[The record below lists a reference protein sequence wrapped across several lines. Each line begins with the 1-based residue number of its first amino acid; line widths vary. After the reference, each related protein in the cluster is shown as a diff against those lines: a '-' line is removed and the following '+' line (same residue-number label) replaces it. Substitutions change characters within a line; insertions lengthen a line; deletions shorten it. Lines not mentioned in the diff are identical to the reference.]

1 MPNTNVAQKRLLR
14 FALAT
19 LISVLFIIAV
29 WLMGSHWLLN
39 SQWLPNRI
47 SQFEGIEIRWSQGS
61 SRHPGRW
68 KVENLYLTREDDA
81 LPITI
86 EAERA
91 TLHLSLL
98 SLLHG
103 ELHINAMDA
112 KGIRRLTVGDIAL
125 EAQGTLEV
133 VDTTLSREHLTVPKV
148 NLAITEGRLVR
159 LSDQT
164 TLVNEINLEAAASLD
179 EVTPTDPATS
189 ELNSELLAALSATL
203 EIQAQ
208 ADAWDVFM
216 PYLEALPWLFLNGRG
231 ALNGHIELALG
242 TLEPG
247 SQLVLNAPELHLTL
261 DERRLNKPEHPPTW
275 IIADTPPPRH
285 TATGKGSVT
294 LGVNE
299 DRLEFETQLTDVT
312 LADTQ
317 PYAVNTELSL
327 TSSVA
332 NQRLDHLASPTDTEL
347 TLEGTIT
354 RLDMLD
360 RYLADTL
367 QGEGV
372 RLSGNGRI
380 AADVSVRDTQAHN
393 GHLWIEAENL
403 AAKALD
409 FTVQGNGTLNAE
421 LRDAAT
427 LNATL
432 DFSSATLSHFEQTLL
447 DSAIFNLTAQSPID
461 PIKAREQANAT
472 LSWDDAR
479 LPNINALQP
488 YINTYLPDPAP
499 LRLISGQAQSQGT
512 LNVTHDQLSGEV
524 QLAGNALTT
533 RWQRSDQHTTL
544 TSDMQ
549 LSLLLNQAATDGTS
563 LDISGS
569 RLHWQVAD
577 NMQPGERLE
586 SILVLREGRF
596 QRRADTPSGQ
606 FQLEG
611 SVQRLGFLN
620 TFLPAAH
627 GVSLSGNGQLFA
639 QGSFRDDRLLAPTRL
654 RINANQL
661 EVVFLDYLVTGRGEL
676 TAQIDSTEQAQLSL
690 GIPQFSL
697 QRKDD
702 ERPHVEGRHFALT
715 TQTDQLSKVLAT
727 PAPEYFV
734 TRIALPITEVPDFT
748 RYNRYLPESAGITLL
763 GGQASLASEWLLDGL
778 KAQGQLSLRA
788 FGADMALLDQRL
800 RGDLH
805 LSLILTDGDLE
816 THRFTADNSFLRL
829 ENIIRPNEGI
839 SADAGWWVQFSMNN
853 AQLDWTDPVHLV
865 SQVGLEMRDTGLLAR
880 LFLERARAKEW
891 LGRLL
896 SVRNISGS
904 AELVINGERASLKDL
919 VLTGGPLLLLSD
931 INLAERR
938 ADGALYARLGA
949 LGMAVELEDSQP
961 NLHLFRPRRW
971 FDHWRQTQSSTLDAP
986 PPR

>member
-1 MPNTNVAQKRLLR
+1 MPNTNIAQKRLLR
-14 FALAT
+14 FALAM

-29 WLMGSHWLLN
+29 WLMGSYWLLN
-39 SQWLPNRI
+39 SQWLPKRI
-47 SQFEGIEIRWSQGS
+47 SQFEGIEIRWSQGA

-68 KVENLYLTREDDA
+68 EVENLYLAREDDA

-98 SLLHG
+98 SLLRG

-112 KGIRRLTVGDIAL
+112 EGIRRLTVGDIAL

-133 VDTTLSREHLTVPKV
+133 VDTTLSRERLATPRV
-148 NLAITEGRLVR
+148 NLAITGGRLVR

-164 TLVNEINLEAAASLD
+164 TLVNAINLEAVASLD
-179 EVTPTDPATS
+179 EVTPTDPATG
-189 ELNSELLAALSATL
+189 ELNPELLAALSATL
-203 EIQAQ
+203 DIQAQ

-216 PYLEALPWLFLNGRG
+216 PYLEALPWLSLNGRG
-231 ALNGHIELALG
+231 ALAGHIDLTSG

-247 SQLVLNAPELHLTL
+247 SQLVLNAPELHLAL
-261 DERRLNKPEHPPTW
+261 DERRLRQPEHPPAW

-299 DRLEFETQLTDVT
+299 DRLEFETLLTDVI

-317 PYAVNTELSL
+317 PYAVDTELSL
-327 TSSVA
+327 TSSIA
-332 NQRLDHLASPTDTEL
+332 NQRLDHLVSPTDAKL

-380 AADVSVRDTQAHN
+380 VADISVRDTQAHS

-409 FTVQGNGTLNAE
+409 VAVQGSGTLDAE
-421 LRDAAT
+421 LSDAST
-427 LNATL
+427 LDATL
-432 DFSSATLSHFEQTLL
+432 DFSNATLSHFERTLL
-447 DSAIFNLTAQSPID
+447 DNAMFNLTAQSPLD
-461 PIKAREQANAT
+461 PIKAREQATAT
-472 LSWDDAR
+472 LSWHNAR

-499 LRLISGQAQSQGT
+499 LRLISGQAQSQGV
-512 LNVTHDQLSGEV
+512 LSVTREQLSGEI
-524 QLAGNALTT
+524 QLEGNALTT
-533 RWQRSDQHTTL
+533 RLQRSDQRTTL

-549 LSLLLNQAATDGTS
+549 LSLLLNQAATDSTS

-569 RLHWQVAD
+569 RLRWQVAD
-577 NMQPGERLE
+577 NTQPGERLE
-586 SILVLREGRF
+586 SILVLREAHF

-606 FQLEG
+606 FKLEG

-661 EVVFLDYLVTGRGEL
+661 EVAFLDYLATGRGEL
-676 TAQIDSTEQAQLSL
+676 TAQIDSAEQAQLSL
-690 GIPQFSL
+690 GIPQFAL

-702 ERPHVEGRHFALT
+702 ERPHVEGRHFELT

-778 KAQGQLSLRA
+778 KAQGELSLRA

-805 LSLILTDGDLE
+805 LSLTLTDGDLE
-816 THRFTADNSFLRL
+816 TRHFTADNSFLRL
-829 ENIIRPNEGI
+829 ENITRPNEGI
-839 SADAGWWVQFSMNN
+839 SADAGWWVQLSMNK
-853 AQLDWTDPVHLV
+853 AQLDWAAPVHLV

-880 LFLERARAKEW
+880 LFLERAREKEW

-896 SVRNISGS
+896 SVRNISGF

-949 LGMAVELEDSQP
+949 LGVAVELEDNQP
-961 NLHLFRPRRW
+961 ELHIFQPRRW
-971 FDHWRQTQSSTLDAP
+971 FDRWRQTQSPTLDAP
-986 PPR
+986 PHR

>member
-1 MPNTNVAQKRLLR
+1 MPNTNIAQNRLLR

-29 WLMGSHWLLN
+29 WLMGSYWLLN
-39 SQWLPNRI
+39 SQWLPTWI
-47 SQFEGIEIRWSQGS
+47 SQFEGIEIRWSQGT

-68 KVENLYLTREDDA
+68 EVENLYLEREDDA

-91 TLHLSLL
+91 KLHLSLL

-112 KGIRRLTVGDIAL
+112 EGIRRLTAGDIAL

-133 VDTTLSREHLTVPKV
+133 VDTTLSREHLAVPRV

-164 TLVNEINLEAAASLD
+164 TLVSAFNLEAAASLD

-189 ELNSELLAALSATL
+189 ELNPELLAALSATL

-231 ALNGHIELALG
+231 ALSGHIELASG

-261 DERRLNKPEHPPTW
+261 DERRLRKPEHPPTW

-285 TATGKGSVT
+285 TATGRGSVT
-294 LGVNE
+294 LGVNG
-299 DRLEFETQLTDVT
+299 DRLEFETRLTDVT

-317 PYAVNTELSL
+317 PYAIDTDLSL
-327 TSSVA
+327 TSSIA
-332 NQRLDHLASPTDTEL
+332 NQRLDHLASPTDAEL

-360 RYLADTL
+360 RYLTDTL

-380 AADVSVRDTQAHN
+380 AADVSVRDTQTQS

-409 FTVQGNGTLNAE
+409 FTVQGSGTLDAE

-427 LNATL
+427 LDATL
-432 DFSSATLSHFEQTLL
+432 DFSNATLSHFERTLL
-447 DSAIFNLTAQSPID
+447 DSAMFNLTAQSPIA
-461 PIKAREQANAT
+461 PVKAREQANAT
-472 LSWDDAR
+472 LSWHDAR

-499 LRLISGQAQSQGT
+499 PRLISGQAQSQGA
-512 LNVTHDQLSGEV
+512 LSVTHDQLSGEV

-569 RLHWQVAD
+569 RLSWQVTD
-577 NMQPGERLE
+577 NTQPGEHLE

-596 QRRADTPSGQ
+596 QRRNETPSGQ

-627 GVSLSGNGQLFA
+627 GVSLSGNGQLLA

-661 EVVFLDYLVTGRGEL
+661 EVAFLDYLANGRGEL
-676 TAQIDSTEQAQLSL
+676 TAQIDSAEQAQLSL

-748 RYNRYLPESAGITLL
+748 RYNRYLPESAGVTLL

-816 THRFTADNSFLRL
+816 TRRFTADNSFLRL

-839 SADAGWWVQFSMNN
+839 LADAGWWVQLSMNN

-880 LFLERARAKEW
+880 LFLERARATEW

-931 INLAERR
+931 INLAERH

-971 FDHWRQTQSSTLDAP
+971 FDLWRAAQP
-986 PPR
+986 PSHNTPPY